1 MCYKGKNISKTLL
14 FCILIIIL
22 DVSLSS
28 GKVILDQSQ
37 NRDIMSKNLDN
48 PPCLTLRVH
57 NVGDIGFTVSNN
69 GQFGTG
75 FLDFPAIDPMTG
87 QPAPS
92 CEYPLGSGN
101 EYLYS
106 GSLWIGAIVG
116 EDTLVSIGADGWSLV
131 REFYP
136 EVCPG
141 GDMIYRSIYGPYS
154 ADAVSEQDFEAIY
167 FDTLTDPTYVENDP
181 FDGRPHIP
189 LNVKVTQ
196 KSYAWSEPE
205 LNDFVIMEYVIK
217 NIGTSDLK
225 KAYVGFYVDGD
236 VVANGEEETGNGFQ
250 DDITGFLRT
259 APSVTAPPECGFI
272 DTVDIAWIADND
284 GHRNDQSYGCPD
296 NFALRGVTG
305 IKILRTPI
313 DSSELYNYNWWIPNE
328 IALLDWGPRRAGTP
342 EDPFRD
348 FGGFLGTPAG
358 DANKYY
364 MMSHP
369 EVDYDQIFAAVDQTA
384 DGWLPPG
391 NRAWDIA
398 NGIDTRYLFSFG
410 PFDLSPGQSTTFYI
424 AYVAGADFHTDCE
437 AFNDLFNADNPQ
449 AFYNQLNFD
458 NLVANATAACE
469 KYDIPGYDTDGD
481 FYRGKFRIC
490 ENDTFWYE
498 GDGVTDLIPLGQ
510 TTETKLQFKP
520 DPQMLVFLYAY
531 PAIEDTIFIGNVNEF
546 NILGVDP
553 ADVMING
560 TIPAT
565 SVTVLE
571 SHPGFM
577 GPVLQ
582 VLFPAKDFIENL
594 GVIYGQST
602 QQYTVTG
609 STYEETEF
617 SFEGEI
623 EFIGHLLGDV
633 NGDDKIDLLD
643 ILYLID
649 YIYGDGAAPLPGVEF
664 GDVNRD
670 GDVNLLDILKI
681 IEIVY

>member
-1 MCYKGKNISKTLL
+1 MYYKGRNL
-14 FCILIIIL
+14 FKALIFCVFIIIL
-22 DVSLSS
+22 DASLSFERAM
-28 GKVILDQSQ
+28 LEQSQ
-37 NRDIMSKNLDN
+37 SRDIMSRNLDD

-57 NVGDIGFTVSNN
+57 NIGNIGLTVTNN
-69 GQFGTG
+69 GQIGTG
-75 FLDFPAIDPMTG
+75 FLDIPADDPMTG

-92 CEYPLGSGN
+92 CEYPLGSRN
-101 EYLYS
+101 KYLYA
-106 GSLWIGAIVG
+106 GGLWIGGIVG
-116 EDTLVSIGADGWSLV
+116 EDTLVSIGADGWSYV

-141 GDMIYRSIYGPYS
+141 GDMQYRSIYGPNS
-154 ADAVSEQDFEAIY
+154 GNAISEQDFESIY
-167 FDTLTDPTYVENDP
+167 YDTLTDPTYVENDP

-189 LNVKVTQ
+189 LNIKVTQ
-196 KSYAWSEPE
+196 KSYAWSEPKYD
-205 LNDFVIMEYVIK
+205 DFVIMEYTID
-217 NIGTSDLK
+217 NIGLNEIR
-225 KAYVGFYVDGD
+225 KAFIGFYIDGD
-236 VVANGEEETGNGFQ
+236 VLDEEVTGPEGFQ
-250 DDITGFLRT
+250 DDICGFLHMAPT
-259 APSVTAPPECGFI
+259 ATAPPECGFEDEVNI
-272 DTVDIAWIADND
+272 PWIADND
-284 GHRNDQSYGCPD
+284 GRNYFLSDCPTD
-296 NFALRGVTG
+296 FTIRGVTG
-305 IKILRTPI
+305 LRLLSDPAG
-313 DSSELYNYNWWIPNE
+313 LYTINFNWWIPNE
-328 IALLDWGPRRAGTP
+328 VALLDWGPRRAGTP
-342 EDPFRD
+342 DDPFRD

-364 MMSHP
+364 IMSHP

-410 PFDLSPGQSTTFYI
+410 PIDLSPGQSTTFYM

-437 AFNDLFNADNPQ
+437 AFNNLFNADDPQ

-458 NLVANATAACE
+458 NLVANATAAYE

-490 ENDTFWYE
+490 ESDTFWYE

-510 TTETKLQFKP
+510 ATETKLLFKP

-531 PAIEDTIFIGNVNEF
+531 PAVIDTIFIGNVEEI
-546 NILGVDP
+546 NILEVDP
-553 ADVMING
+553 ASIVING
-560 TIPAT
+560 AIPAT
-565 SVTVLE
+565 GVTVLE
-571 SHPGFM
+571 SHPGFI

-582 VLFPAKDFIENL
+582 VLFPAKDFINNL

-602 QQYTVTG
+602 QPYIVTG
-609 STYEETEF
+609 STYDNTEF
-617 SFEGEI
+617 SYTGEI
-623 EFIGHLLGDV
+623 DFIGHLLGDV

-664 GDVNRD
+664 GDVSRD
-670 GDVNLLDILKI
+670 GEVNLLDILKI